1 MPSTRSVTTQFV
13 HRESF
18 IKGPDHTVRVR
29 GYAAASKEEQSTFS
43 FSSLSLVAR
52 SVAAIP
58 FTSPEASVSASAI
71 CLRTRRSTTFEW
83 IQSGAEF

>member
-29 GYAAASKEEQSTFS
+29 G